1 MKNMK
6 YLYLALAFSILTVFA
21 ATTQAQA
28 QIQTPAPSPSSFVSQ
43 NVGFTKISIDYSSP
57 AVKGRTVFGDLVP
70 YGTPWRAGA
79 NAPTTIEFS
88 TAVKIASKTVNPGKY
103 SVFITPAQSG
113 DWTIHLNSKGNA
125 IYAYIQDG
133 KVNSTAL
140 ASDDA
145 VAIKVSPEKTMDS
158 QERLS
163 YSISAEDNK
172 VAKVTFSW
180 DKVNL
185 SFMVDTQADQLME
198 GFKGAFN

>member
-1 MKNMK
+1 MKKMK
-6 YLYLALAFSILTVFA
+6 SLCLALTLTILMVVS
-21 ATTQAQA
+21 TTYQSHAQLQA
-28 QIQTPAPSPSSFVSQ
+28 PAPSPSSFVSQ

-57 AVKGRTVFGDLVP
+57 AVKGRNVFGDLVP

-88 TAVKIASKTVNPGKY
+88 TAVNIAGKTVNAGKY
-103 SVFITPAQSG
+103 TVFITPAQSG

-145 VAIKVSPEKTMDS
+145 VAIKVSPKTSMDA

-172 VAKVTFSW
+172 VAKVTFGW
-180 DKVNL
+180 DNVKL
-185 SFMVDTQADQLME
+185 SFMVDTQVDKLME
-198 GFKGAFN
+198 GFKGAF

>member
-1 MKNMK
+1 MV
-6 YLYLALAFSILTVFA
+6 FSASYQSHAQL
-21 ATTQAQA
+21 QA
-28 QIQTPAPSPSSFVSQ
+28 PAPSPSSSVSQ

-88 TAVKIASKTVNPGKY
+88 TAVNIAGKTVNAGKY

-125 IYAYIQDG
+125 IYAYIQDE

-145 VAIKVSPEKTMDS
+145 VAIKVSPAKTMDA

-172 VAKVTFSW
+172 VAKVTFGW
-180 DKVNL
+180 DKVKL
-185 SFMVDTQADQLME
+185 SFMVDTQVDQLME
-198 GFKGAFN
+198 GFKGAF